1 MRSSL
6 NLKRTIGLIAGC
18 FGLVAIGVGSVAAVS
33 RHYSQQATRQTD
45 TLTREFLPGLVVLSQ
60 LQDGTLRQGSIALQL
75 ALAKD
80 ENATKVQQELFAA
93 ETKKIAN
100 ALGVLVKQSSD
111 AETQELIKNFQASL
125 ASFQTSTDAF
135 QTELRGGDFEKA
147 MQILDQKVSSARVA
161 LEASL
166 ARLTDRYQ
174 SLANANG
181 VATSRVLQRSDTVT
195 STASL
200 ALIAVTLTSLAVA
213 LASGRRISL
222 RIGRSVESLGTAAIQ
237 TTDSAGQVHE
247 ASKTLADGSSSQAAS
262 LEQTS
267 ASLEEISSMS
277 RQNANNA
284 NNAKTLATEARTVAE
299 SGAQSMK
306 QMLDAMLAMQ
316 DSNNEVAKIV
326 KTIDDIAFQTNI
338 LALNAAVE
346 AARAGEAG
354 MGFAVVADE
363 VRRLAHRSAEAA
375 KETESRIHDSVQ
387 RSANSMEISQNVSA
401 LLAQIVSKSR
411 DVDKLV
417 AEIATAS
424 DQQRNGVDQVN
435 KAVNQ
440 MDRVT
445 QANAATAEEASSAAQ
460 VLHRAAADLD
470 VAVEELNEI
479 IGRKVRDAKLATESV
494 SAPEDEEDF
503 VAKPSIGSD
512 AETATDS
519 VQPLARAAHAS
530 ARKPSLSKVPAFQN
544 RQ

>member
-1 MRSSL
+1 MRTSL

-18 FGLVAIGVGSVAAVS
+18 FALVAIGVGGLAAVS
-33 RHYSQQATRQTD
+33 RQYSLQATRQTD

-60 LQDGTLRQGSIALQL
+60 LQDATLRQGAIALQL

-80 ENATKVQQELFAA
+80 EAATKAQQELFNA
-93 ETKKIAN
+93 ETKKISA
-100 ALGVLVKQSSD
+100 AIATLVKECSD
-111 AETQELIKNFQASL
+111 AETKEFITRFQASL
-125 ASFQTSTDAF
+125 AEFQAATDTF

-147 MQILDQKVSSARVA
+147 MQTLDHKVASAREAV
-161 LEASL
+161 EASL
-166 ARLTDRYQ
+166 VRLTDRYQ
-174 SLANANG
+174 ALAKDNG
-181 VATSRVLQRSDTVT
+181 VTTSRVLLKSDAVTLRS
-195 STASL
+195 SL
-200 ALIAVTLTSLAVA
+200 ALIVVTLASMAVA
-213 LASGRRISL
+213 LISGGRIAR
-222 RIGRSVESLGTAAIQ
+222 RIGRSVESLGAAAIQ

-277 RQNANNA
+277 RQNAGNA
-284 NNAKTLATEARTVAE
+284 GNAKTLATEARAVAE
-299 SGAQSMK
+299 SGAASMK
-306 QMLDAMLAMQ
+306 QMLEAMRGMQ

-363 VRRLAHRSAEAA
+363 VRRLAQRSAEAA
-375 KETESRIHDSVQ
+375 KETESRIQDSVQ
-387 RSANSMEISQNVSA
+387 RSSNSMEISQSVSV

-435 KAVNQ
+435 TAVTQ
-440 MDRVT
+440 MDRIT

-460 VLHRAAADLD
+460 VLHNAAADLD

-479 IGRKVRDAKLATESV
+479 LGRKAREAKQPSNENSDENEADQSRSNTSIKPTPV
-494 SAPEDEEDF
+494 APLT
-503 VAKPSIGSD
+503 PRS
-512 AETATDS
+512 TA
-519 VQPLARAAHAS
+519 V
-530 ARKPSLSKVPAFQN
+530 
-544 RQ
+544 